1 VRQPRRLLRPP
12 SPVRRTRLP
21 TATRNPS
28 RFRPQAPAPV
38 STNQRTGHA
47 MAGLHVRYF
56 MITVT
61 FPRSIYAKGDRDQ

>member
-1 VRQPRRLLRPP
+1 
-12 SPVRRTRLP
+12 
-21 TATRNPS
+21 
-28 RFRPQAPAPV
+28 
-38 STNQRTGHA
+38 